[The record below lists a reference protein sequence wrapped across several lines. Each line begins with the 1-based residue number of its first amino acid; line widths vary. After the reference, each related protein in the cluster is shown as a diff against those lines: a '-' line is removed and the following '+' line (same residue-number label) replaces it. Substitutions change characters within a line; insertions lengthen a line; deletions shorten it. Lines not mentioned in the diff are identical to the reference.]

1 MKNEILLGQ
10 LRHILTAVGGALV
23 AFGVLE
29 EGIVTEG
36 IGALMTLSGLAL
48 SVRAKL

>member
-1 MKNEILLGQ
+1 MKNAILLGQ
-10 LRHILTAVGGALV
+10 IRHLLTAVGGALV

-36 IGALMTLSGLAL
+36 IGAAMTIIGFAL
-48 SVRAKL
+48 SVKSKL

>member
-10 LRHILTAVGGALV
+10 IRHLLTAVGTALV
-23 AFGVLE
+23 AFGIVE

-36 IGALMTLSGLAL
+36 IGALMALSGFAL
-48 SVRAKL
+48 SIKAKL